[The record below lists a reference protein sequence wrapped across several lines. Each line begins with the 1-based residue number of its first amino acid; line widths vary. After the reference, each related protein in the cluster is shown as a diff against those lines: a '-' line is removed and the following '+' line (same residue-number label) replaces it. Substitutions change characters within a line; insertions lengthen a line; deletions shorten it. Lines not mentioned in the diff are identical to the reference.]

1 VTSLYPRMLANLAA
15 FYRHLARS
23 PGSGAVERD
32 GVIACVCPAAADRS
46 FFNSVVYTDGAA
58 LRGTIE
64 ELDGA
69 YVAAGV
75 RAWTVWVPE
84 EDAATGAALEA
95 AGHRL
100 DAAPRAMVSPLE
112 EIDVGAGAEGIDW
125 RLGHDIDAFA
135 RIGGPAFGVAP
146 DVAAA
151 ACAGLEDAVRLY
163 VARAGGEDVATA
175 GTLDVDGDCGVYMVA
190 TRAQA
195 RGRGLATALMRQ
207 ALLDARDRGLETTSL
222 QATQMG
228 RAIYARL
235 GYRDLGAIQMWERRR
250 PAS

>member
-1 VTSLYPRMLANLAA
+1 PTGRRRQVAGSGLHRRTLANLAA
-15 FYRHLARS
+15 FCRHLARS
-23 PGSGAVERD
+23 PGSRLVERD

-112 EIDVGAGAEGIDW
+112 EID
-125 RLGHDIDAFA
+125 
-135 RIGGPAFGVAP
+135 
-146 DVAAA
+146 
-151 ACAGLEDAVRLY
+151 
-163 VARAGGEDVATA
+163 
-175 GTLDVDGDCGVYMVA
+175 
-190 TRAQA
+190 
-195 RGRGLATALMRQ
+195 
-207 ALLDARDRGLETTSL
+207 
-222 QATQMG
+222 
-228 RAIYARL
+228 
-235 GYRDLGAIQMWERRR
+235 
-250 PAS
+250 